1 MGTFLWTL
9 CTHGPRKPD
18 ESSDLNLDI
27 FPWVTPFSPK
37 LVFKLFIFFPLN
49 ILRISCPQWHAYF
62 SSLSPNM
69 KRCYQWFSDTEYDH
83 GPIIPPLKKLYFSV
97 NALSLLPG
105 VEQGRP
111 SGFRANALLSILS
124 LNKSGPDSKAGRETK
139 TVLCSYFVWHI
150 FPCKGLNPGLF
161 LVLSNKKRNMYI
173 VFLPSGEFSWKARMR
188 ITYLN
193 SCLNT
198 YN

>member
-1 MGTFLWTL
+1 MGPGNLIRALTWSWVFFHESHRFPLNWFL
-9 CTHGPRKPD
+9 
-18 ESSDLNLDI
+18 N
-27 FPWVTPFSPK
+27 
-37 LVFKLFIFFPLN
+37 LFIFPPLN
-49 ILRISCPQWHAYF
+49 IWSISCPQWRAYF
-62 SSLSPNM
+62 YSLSLNM
-69 KRCYQWFSDTEYDH
+69 KRFYQWFSDTEYGY
-83 GPIIPPLKKLYFSV
+83 GPTIPLLKNVYSSV
-97 NALSLLPG
+97 NALSLLS
-105 VEQGRP
+105 VMEQESPP
-111 SGFRANALLSILS
+111 SFRANATLPTFS
-124 LNKSGPDSKAGRETK
+124 LNNSGQDFKAGRETK
-139 TVLCSYFVWHI
+139 IVLCSYFVSNI

>member
-1 MGTFLWTL
+1 MEQER
-9 CTHGPRKPD
+9 PPD
-18 ESSDLNLDI
+18 
-27 FPWVTPFSPK
+27 
-37 LVFKLFIFFPLN
+37 
-49 ILRISCPQWHAYF
+49 
-62 SSLSPNM
+62 
-69 KRCYQWFSDTEYDH
+69 
-83 GPIIPPLKKLYFSV
+83 
-97 NALSLLPG
+97 
-105 VEQGRP
+105 
-111 SGFRANALLSILS
+111 FRANAMLPTFP
-124 LNKSGPDSKAGRETK
+124 LNNSGQGSKAGRETK
-139 TVLCSYFVWHI
+139 IVLCSYFVWNI